1 MKNDLINKMEN
12 KEFKVIRVNK
22 TEYELENGD
31 IYPHIFELDN
41 DITIDEFQKILNDSK
56 LLVLNHIKTFNKSNE

>member
-1 MKNDLINKMEN
+1 MKNDLINKMKN

-22 TEYELENGD
+22 TEYELDNGD
-31 IYPHIFELDN
+31 IYPHIFELDD

-56 LLVLNHIKTFNKSNE
+56 LLVLNHIKTFNKHNE

>member
-1 MKNDLINKMEN
+1 MLLFNNLIYLYMKNDLINKMEN

-31 IYPHIFELDN
+31 IYPHIFE
-41 DITIDEFQKILNDSK
+41 
-56 LLVLNHIKTFNKSNE
+56 